1 MPLLELRDVSVNYG
15 SIRALKDITLS
26 VDQGEIIT
34 LIGANGAGK
43 STIMKTIMGL
53 KKCDGG
59 TIAFKGD
66 NITNKDTRS
75 IVHRRIILSP
85 EGRQIFPEFT
95 VKDNL
100 LMGAYSRPDSTVI
113 TSLGLVY
120 DLFPKLKDRESQVA
134 GTLSGG
140 EQQMLALGRAM
151 MGQPELL
158 LLDEPSLGLAPLII
172 NEIFREIRRINE
184 LGTTILL
191 VEQNAKVALK
201 HSHRAYVLET
211 GKVVLSDTAQALLES
226 DKVKQ
231 AYFGGLVEE

>member
-1 MPLLELRDVSVNYG
+1 MPLLELKNVSVNYG
-15 SIRALKDITLS
+15 SIRALKGINLT
-26 VDQGEIIT
+26 VDKGEIIT

-53 KKCDGG
+53 KRCDQG
-59 TIAFKGD
+59 TITF
-66 NITNKDTRS
+66 NKDTRV
-75 IVHRRIILSP
+75 IVHKRIILSP

-100 LMGAYSRPDSTVI
+100 LMGAYSRSDSTVK
-113 TSLGLVY
+113 TSMGLVY

-151 MGQPELL
+151 LGQPELL

-172 NEIFREIRRINE
+172 NEIFREIKRINE

-226 DKVKQ
+226 DKVQQ

>member
-1 MPLLELRDVSVNYG
+1 MPFLELKDVSVDYG
-15 SIRALKDITLS
+15 SIRALKNINLS
-26 VDQGEIIT
+26 VEQGEIIT

-43 STIMKTIMGL
+43 STLMKTIMGL
-53 KKCDGG
+53 KKCNNG
-59 TIAFKGD
+59 TITFNGTD
-66 NITNKDTRS
+66 ITNKDTRL
-75 IVHRRIILSP
+75 IVHKRIILSP

-100 LMGAYSRPDSTVI
+100 IMGAYSRPDSTI
-113 TSLGLVY
+113 KNSMELVY
-120 DLFPKLKDRESQVA
+120 DLFPKLKDRENQVA

-151 MGQPELL
+151 MGQPKLL

-172 NEIFREIRRINE
+172 NEIFKEIERINE
-184 LGTTILL
+184 MGTTILL

-211 GKVVLSDTAQALLES
+211 GKVVLSDTAKALLES
-226 DKVKQ
+226 DKVQQ
-231 AYFGGLVEE
+231 AYFGGLVE

>member
-1 MPLLELRDVSVNYG
+1 MPFLELKDVSVDYG
-15 SIRALKDITLS
+15 SIRALKNINLS
-26 VDQGEIIT
+26 VEQGEIIT

-53 KKCDGG
+53 KKCNHG
-59 TIAFKGD
+59 TITFNGTD
-66 NITNKDTRS
+66 ITNKDTRL
-75 IVHRRIILSP
+75 IVQRRIILSP

-100 LMGAYSRPDSTVI
+100 IMGAYSRPDSTI
-113 TSLGLVY
+113 KSSMELVY
-120 DLFPKLKDRESQVA
+120 DLFPKLKDRENQVA

-172 NEIFREIRRINE
+172 NEIFKEIERINE
-184 LGTTILL
+184 MGTTILL
-191 VEQNAKVALK
+191 VEQNAKVALR

-211 GKVVLSDTAQALLES
+211 GKVVLSDTAKALLES
-226 DKVKQ
+226 DKVQQ
-231 AYFGGLVEE
+231 AYFGGLVE